1 MQNIYNAPDKE
12 KLLPQNLTIK
22 KRNSSLFRL
31 VNRIISLFKDFV
43 NRMFYGLTG
52 DDGMTDI

>member
-22 KRNSSLFRL
+22 KRNGRRKYPYAILFWRS
-31 VNRIISLFKDFV
+31 NW
-43 NRMFYGLTG
+43 
-52 DDGMTDI
+52 DDMTVFFQFLLKIKK

>member
-22 KRNSSLFRL
+22 KEMGGGSILMLYFS
-31 VNRIISLFKDFV
+31 
-43 NRMFYGLTG
+43 GEAT
-52 DDGMTDI
+52 GMT

>member
-22 KRNSSLFRL
+22 KKKWEEEVSLCYTFL
-31 VNRIISLFKDFV
+31 EKQL
-43 NRMFYGLTG
+43 G
-52 DDGMTDI
+52 